1 MINVRPWPPRQSCPR
16 SSERVPMSVFLLSI
30 SAIVVLL
37 AAGTYAA
44 FWLALHRAEGRLA
57 GRSTIVRSAAG
68 AMEYAEIGTGAPV
81 LCIHGA
87 AGGFDQ
93 TLDMTGALAKEGF
106 RLIAPSRF
114 GYLQSSAP
122 EHFTV
127 AMQSDAYVALLDH
140 LGIPQVAVAGI
151 SAGAWS
157 CLDFAIRHSD
167 RCRALILLVPANA
180 LPPGVSIRGG
190 ALARAI
196 FNSDFIA
203 WFFLKLTPLLPD
215 LLAEVM
221 LGTDPLVLRTA
232 EPSEKAR
239 ANEILDHLLPVSRRT
254 AGMGFDI
261 QTAASPPPLAIE
273 SITCPVLAISAE
285 DDTFGTALRARDIV
299 SRVRNGRTSVFPTG
313 GHALIG
319 RQAEAL
325 REATSFLRGLT
336 Q

>member
-1 MINVRPWPPRQSCPR
+1 
-16 SSERVPMSVFLLSI
+16 MSPLFLLL
-30 SAIVVLL
+30 SAIVVGL

-44 FWLALHRAEGRLA
+44 FWRALRRADNRLTGR
-57 GRSTIVRSAAG
+57 RKTIQTAAG
-68 AMEYAEIGTGAPV
+68 TMEFADVGTGAPV

-93 TLDMTGALAKEGF
+93 TLDMTGALANKGY

-114 GYLQSSAP
+114 GYLQSGAP
-122 EHFTV
+122 ENLTV
-127 AMQSDAYVALLDH
+127 AMQADAYVELLDH
-140 LGIPQVAVAGI
+140 LGIAQVAVAGI

-157 CLDFAIRHSD
+157 CLEFAIRHPD

-180 LPPGVSIRGG
+180 LPQGVKIHGG
-190 ALARAI
+190 AVARAI

-203 WFFLKLTPLLPD
+203 WIFLKLTPLPPD

-232 EPSEKAR
+232 EPAEKAR
-239 ANEILDHLLPVSRRT
+239 AREILDHLLPVSRRT
-254 AGMGFDI
+254 GGMNFDI
-261 QTAASPPPLAIE
+261 QTAAAPPPLAIE
-273 SITCPVLAISAE
+273 RIVCPVLAISAE
-285 DDTFGTALRARDIV
+285 DDTFGTALRARNIV
-299 SRVRNGRTSVFPTG
+299 SQVRNERTIVFPTG

-319 RQAEAL
+319 RHADAL
-325 REATSFLRGLT
+325 REVTSFLRGLT

>member
-1 MINVRPWPPRQSCPR
+1 M
-16 SSERVPMSVFLLSI
+16 
-30 SAIVVLL
+30 
-37 AAGTYAA
+37 
-44 FWLALHRAEGRLA
+44 
-57 GRSTIVRSAAG
+57 
-68 AMEYAEIGTGAPV
+68 
-81 LCIHGA
+81 
-87 AGGFDQ
+87 
-93 TLDMTGALAKEGF
+93 
-106 RLIAPSRF
+106 
-114 GYLQSSAP
+114 
-122 EHFTV
+122 
-127 AMQSDAYVALLDH
+127 
-140 LGIPQVAVAGI
+140 AVAGI

-232 EPSEKAR
+232 EPAR
-239 ANEILDHLLPVSRRT
+239 SARQRNSGPSAAGEPPHRRHGVRHSDGGIAAA
-254 AGMGFDI
+254 AGDRG
-261 QTAASPPPLAIE
+261 

-299 SRVRNGRTSVFPTG
+299 SRMRNGRTIVFPTRRTRTHRPPGRGAARGYVFSARLGAG
-313 GHALIG
+313 GARALTANENG
-319 RQAEAL
+319 GTMAAVLMPPQSGCR
-325 REATSFLRGLT
+325 
-336 Q
+336 